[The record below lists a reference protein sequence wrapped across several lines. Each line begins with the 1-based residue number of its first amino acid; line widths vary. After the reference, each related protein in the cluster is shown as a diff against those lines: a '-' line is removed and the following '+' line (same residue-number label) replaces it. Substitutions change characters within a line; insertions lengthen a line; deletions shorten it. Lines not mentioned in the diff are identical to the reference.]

1 MSYLKPSAGSI
12 TIDPATITVLA
23 RLAGLAIPSEDIEP
37 LAGALQNQLAS
48 IELVEEMELG
58 DVTPS
63 YTFDPRW

>member
-12 TIDPATITVLA
+12 AIDPETITLLA
-23 RLAGLAIPSEDIEP
+23 RLAGLSIPSEDIEP

-48 IELVEEMELG
+48 IELLEEMELG

-63 YTFDPRW
+63 CTFDPRW

>member
-1 MSYLKPSAGSI
+1 MSYLKPRAGSVA
-12 TIDPATITVLA
+12 IDPETITLLA
-23 RLAGLAIPSEDIEP
+23 RLLGLSIPSEDIEP

-48 IELVEEMELG
+48 IELLEELELG